1 MERVNSGRSS
11 HKPPIVKG
19 MLGGLNNQPNILNS
33 SNNKHQAPVI
43 LISHLA
49 WTGVN
54 SEWVGKGSPV
64 TKGEWFH
71 GLGRL
76 RDKLPLGHLCH

>member
-1 MERVNSGRSS
+1 MERVNIGRSS

-43 LISHLA
+43 LLSHQ
-49 WTGVN
+49 
-54 SEWVGKGSPV
+54 V
-64 TKGEWFH
+64 TWL
-71 GLGRL
+71 GLV
-76 RDKLPLGHLCH
+76 